1 MNPATLEQQSSVD
14 RIAELTQVHA
24 TIDTPEVVKLLKDLH
39 ASAEPYAKRMLDSA
53 VDAALKNADSTQVA
67 LAFKGFAETIQRER
81 KVALDKA
88 LAVLVKE
95 LDFGQTT
102 PQA

>member
-1 MNPATLEQQSSVD
+1 MTQTNFEHEQSVD
-14 RIAELTQVHA
+14 RISELTQVHR
-24 TIDTPEVVKLLKDLH
+24 TIDTPDVVKLLKDLH

-88 LAVLVKE
+88 LAVLVKD
-95 LDFGQTT
+95 LDFGQTQQ
-102 PQA
+102 QA

>member
-1 MNPATLEQQSSVD
+1 MSSATLEQQKSVD
-14 RIAELTQVHA
+14 KIDELKKIHA

-39 ASAEPYAKRMLDSA
+39 ASAEPYAKKMLDSA

-67 LAFKGFAETIQRER
+67 LAFRGFAETIQRER
-81 KVALDKA
+81 KAALDKA